1 MDLDQDQ
8 DQDQYQD
15 QGPAGTARPCAVLDR
30 SEWLDSSRLPFV
42 AQSHRCLGPPHQNR
56 GLGSSHR
63 GRGAGL
69 RKCIATRASAC
80 GVEFSGTGL
89 PGGGHRQE

>member
-1 MDLDQDQ
+1 MHSAQAPVRQAPTRSPTQAQRQQQLSVRALVR
-8 DQDQYQD
+8 
-15 QGPAGTARPCAVLDR
+15 PKPSPLRMVMMTARIL
-30 SEWLDSSRLPFV
+30 
-42 AQSHRCLGPPHQNR
+42 R